1 MKIKLKLIFFLVLLQ
16 ILMFSIFR
24 VASYIYHFDLYDNLD
39 SFHTIIAFLDGIRF
53 DISILFTFSGIFL
66 LFILF
71 PVKKTVYYKILL
83 IFLILL
89 FNIYFFILTAD
100 ILFFE
105 NVKRHISDEIILMSN
120 DLFFFVN
127 YIKGNYL
134 FYFMIFVLLSI
145 NYYSIKKLF
154 QWTNH
159 NLNGKKQKTNMVS
172 FITATI
178 IFIFVSIFLIRGT
191 PDGRP
196 INIIDAFSKGS
207 NQYGN
212 LVLNGV
218 FTAYHSSRAYKPSSK
233 QHMNEKIAFEKASEF
248 ILEDYEYIPDK
259 NYPLTKKYKLV
270 NSMEEKKYN
279 IAIILLESWTCK
291 FIDSFSGKN
300 YKVTPNIDKI
310 FNESLV
316 FKNFYANGQRSI
328 FGITSTLVSIPQI
341 HGLPYL
347 GKGLEISNIF
357 RPAKYF
363 NSKGYNSIAVQ
374 SSKRRS
380 FRVSSIAKALGFKE
394 FYGMEDI
401 PVVFDYETDETPN
414 FGWDYDTLDFLFHNL
429 DSSKKPFFS
438 FVFTGTTHEKYILPH
453 KKFEKYPH
461 QSYGLNGYLNTLFYS
476 DYSLGVFFE
485 KAKKTDWFKNTI
497 FIITADHAIGK
508 FQENTLDDKFKIPLL
523 IYAPYIIKPEIS
535 DKLGSQVDIIPTIL
549 DITGSNSSFAG
560 IGKSLMKKSDK
571 RFAFLNNGGLI
582 TFLTDQGKI
591 DIAGNKIIETDL
603 QDKNQINFLKETF
616 FAIDQS
622 IYQSIKNNK
631 FYKSE

>member
-1 MKIKLKLIFFLVLLQ
+1 MKKKFKLILFLAFIHLLLFSFFRL
-16 ILMFSIFR
+16 
-24 VASYIYHFDLYDNLD
+24 ANYIYHHEMYDNLNFIQIV
-39 SFHTIIAFLDGIRF
+39 SAFLNGIRF
-53 DISILFTFSGIFL
+53 DLSIFFTFSGIFFL
-66 LFILF
+66 LILF
-71 PVKKTVYYKILL
+71 PFKKIWIYKF
-83 IFLILL
+83 FLVLAVLL
-89 FNIYFFILTAD
+89 FNIYAVILCAD
-100 ILFFE
+100 FLFFE
-105 NVKRHISDEIILMSN
+105 HVKRHISDEIILMKN
-120 DLFFFVN
+120 DLLFFVD
-127 YIKGNYL
+127 YVKDSFL
-134 FYFMIFVLLSI
+134 FYAAVFILVSV
-145 NYYSIKKLF
+145 NYYLIKILF
-154 QWTNH
+154 SWINK
-159 NLNGKKQKTNMVS
+159 NLNKIQKN
-172 FITATI
+172 IIPALAG
-178 IFIFVSIFLIRGT
+178 IFIFLVVSIFLIRGT
-191 PDGRP
+191 LDGKP
-196 INIIDAFSKGS
+196 INIIDAFSNGS

-218 FTAYHSSRAYKPSSK
+218 FTSYHSSRAYKPSSK
-233 QHMNEKIAFEKASEF
+233 KYMEEQKAFEKASQF
-248 ILEDYEYIPDK
+248 LLENFEYIPDK
-259 NYPLTKKYKLV
+259 NYPLTRKYKLV

-341 HGLPYL
+341 QGLPYL
-347 GKGLEISNIF
+347 GNGLEISNIF